1 MQSFIASI
9 LMLSVL
15 AGCGGKNDYAIFS
28 GELTNSEQN
37 ELWLF
42 AGNDTIVIKLDNGK
56 FQDTITRL
64 NQYFYMRL
72 SDMELPVFFEKGD
85 DVSMVFNASKDMEG
99 VSYSGLGSERLNY
112 LLSKSKA
119 LSDESVDF
127 MALFGKS
134 EQDFKLAI
142 ANVFED
148 LRKNFEAEKF
158 SNKFRK
164 IEAAAIDYAYYNLL
178 RAYPSY
184 HPYVTRNNA
193 FELSGDFFPAEF
205 NKLDLNNAEH
215 YDLYREYAELVTA
228 LQMEKFYK
236 SIEKNYPNLDAS
248 DLKFLDEIK
257 IEKLKNQM
265 VEQAAFFLSTANK
278 DMEGFYTKLV
288 ESSTDVLFKSD
299 LALKYAQLEKLLPGM
314 PSASF
319 RYESIDGDFVA
330 LEDLKGKYVYI
341 DVWATW
347 CQPCKQEIP
356 ALKELHQNM
365 SDKDIVFVSISV
377 DQLKDKET
385 WKKMVVDEGLKGYQ
399 LFADNSFRS
408 HFIREFAI
416 ESIPRFILIDKG
428 GKIVNADAPRPSG
441 VGTQLYLE
449 GIIGGKAS

>member
-1 MQSFIASI
+1 
-9 LMLSVL
+9 
-15 AGCGGKNDYAIFS
+15 
-28 GELTNSEQN
+28 
-37 ELWLF
+37 
-42 AGNDTIVIKLDNGK
+42 
-56 FQDTITRL
+56 
-64 NQYFYMRL
+64 
-72 SDMELPVFFEKGD
+72 
-85 DVSMVFNASKDMEG
+85 
-99 VSYSGLGSERLNY
+99 
-112 LLSKSKA
+112 
-119 LSDESVDF
+119 
-127 MALFGKS
+127 
-134 EQDFKLAI
+134 
-142 ANVFED
+142 VFED

-416 ESIPRFILIDKG
+416 ESIPRFILIDKE

-449 GIIGGKAS
+449 GIIGGKTL